1 MTTKLRA
8 ASFQDNAVTSAKIA
22 ADAITAAKIPANAV
36 GPSELDLTGNYTF
49 TGTVAGASSIKVIS
63 NSTTAVTGASSIEID
78 LDTSGDYRYQELHM
92 HQVYHHTGGG
102 ANLYMTM
109 RDEDTGS
116 YLGSGLYTSIC
127 HGAQQSSSSN
137 STGDDGAWNGNYFK
151 LHWYGLGD
159 DATYRY
165 SHQVIRFV
173 DVDTTAQRTIYHF
186 TQFGNSSDAS
196 SVVQHGAGTVLHNSK
211 NDRCKLY
218 LSSGNISY
226 KGYTLYG
233 YKRT

>member
-1 MTTKLRA
+1 MPIQRAKVKNTNITGKLG
-8 ASFQDNAVTSAKIA
+8 ASSINL
-22 ADAITAAKIPANAV
+22 ADTFA
-36 GPSELDLTGNYTF
+36 F
-49 TGTVAGASSIKVIS
+49 TGTVSGAGTAVVIS
-63 NSTTAVTGASSIEID
+63 NNNTGATNVASIEID
-78 LDTSGDYRYQELHM
+78 LDTTGDYRYQELHL
-92 HQVYHHTGGG
+92 HQAYHHTGGG

-116 YLGSGLYTSIC
+116 YLGSGLYTSIV

-137 STGDDGAWNGNYFK
+137 STGDDGLWNGNYFK

-165 SHQVIRFV
+165 SHQIIRFV
-173 DVDTTAQRTIYHF
+173 DVHTTAQRTIYHF
-186 TQFGNSSDAS
+186 TQFGNSSGAQE
-196 SVVQHGAGTVLHNSK
+196 VVQHGAGTVLHNSK

-233 YKRT
+233 YKKT

>member
-1 MTTKLRA
+1 M
-8 ASFQDNAVTSAKIA
+8 ASILKVDKIRVSGG
-22 ADAITAAKIPANAV
+22 DSDTISFD
-36 GPSELDLTGNYTF
+36 GTGNITIPKNVTF
-49 TGTVAGASSIKVIS
+49 SGTVDGASPVSVIS
-63 NSTTAVTGASSIEID
+63 NSTTPATDVASIEID
-78 LDTSGDYRYQELHM
+78 LDTSGIYRYQELHM

-127 HGAQQSSSSN
+127 HGAQQSSSGN
-137 STGDDGAWNGNYFK
+137 HTGDDGAWNGNYFK

-165 SHQVIRFV
+165 SHQIIRFV

-186 TQFGNSSDAS
+186 TQFGNSSSAQV
-196 SVVQHGAGTVLHNSK
+196 VVQHGAGTVLHNSK
-211 NDRCKLY
+211 NDRCKIY
-218 LSSGNISY
+218 TSSGTINY

-233 YKRT
+233 YKRA

>member
-1 MTTKLRA
+1 MTTKLRT
-8 ASFQDNAVTSAKIA
+8 ASFQDDAVTSAKIA
-22 ADAITAAKIPANAV
+22 ADAVTAAKIPANAI
-36 GPSELDLTGNYTF
+36 GSSELDLTDNYTF
-49 TGTVAGASSIKVIS
+49 TGNVAGVGSIEVIS

-92 HQVYHHTGGG
+92 HQVYQTSGG

-109 RDEDTGS
+109 RDEATGS
-116 YLGSGLYTSIC
+116 YLGSGLYSSIC
-127 HGAQQSSSSN
+127 HGAQQSSGSN
-137 STGDDGAWNGNYFK
+137 STGDDGSWNDANFK

-173 DVDTTAQRTIYHF
+173 DVHTTAQRTIYHF
-186 TQFGNSSDAS
+186 TQFGNSSGAQV
-196 SVVQHGAGTVLHNSK
+196 VVQHGAGTVLHNSK
-211 NDRCKLY
+211 NDRCKIY
-218 LSSGNISY
+218 TSSGTINY

>member
-1 MTTKLRA
+1 MPIQRAKVKNTNITGKLG
-8 ASFQDNAVTSAKIA
+8 ASSINL
-22 ADAITAAKIPANAV
+22 ADTFA
-36 GPSELDLTGNYTF
+36 F
-49 TGTVAGASSIKVIS
+49 TGTVSGAGTAVVIS
-63 NSTTAVTGASSIEID
+63 NNNTGATNVASIEID
-78 LDTSGDYRYQELHM
+78 LDTTGDYRYQELHL
-92 HQVYHHTGGG
+92 HQAYHLTGGG
-102 ANLYMTM
+102 ANFYMTM

-127 HGAQQSSSSN
+127 HGAQQSSGSN

-186 TQFGNSSDAS
+186 TQFGNSSGAQQ
-196 SVVQHGAGTVLHNSK
+196 VVQHGAGTVLHNSK
-211 NDRCKLY
+211 NDRCKIY
-218 LSSGNISY
+218 TSTGNISY

>member
-1 MTTKLRA
+1 M
-8 ASFQDNAVTSAKIA
+8 ASILKVDKIRVSGG
-22 ADAITAAKIPANAV
+22 DSDSISFD
-36 GPSELDLTGNYTF
+36 GTGNVTF
-49 TGTVAGASSIKVIS
+49 HKTVAGASPVSVIS
-63 NSTTAVTGASSIEID
+63 NSNTGATNVASIEID
-78 LDTSGDYRYQELHM
+78 LDTSGDYRYQELHL
-92 HQVYHHTGGG
+92 HQAYHHTGGG
-102 ANLYMTM
+102 ANFYMTM

-127 HGAQQSSSSN
+127 HGAYQSSSGN
-137 STGDDGAWNGNYFK
+137 STGDDGLWNGNYFK

-196 SVVQHGAGTVLHNSK
+196 EVVQHGAGTVLHNSK

-233 YKRT
+233 YRRA